1 MSKAKLQDVYR
12 VYRVVGLIPEAINH
26 LQRSENRHSALLEH
40 VFISDLRTAAE
51 NFDKFTQMIESTLDL
66 EAAKENEFL
75 IRPDFDEELKG
86 IKECLQAVE
95 ADIFREF
102 EEIASKVG
110 LEPGKSIKLESADG
124 IGHFLR
130 VTLKME
136 KQIRGISWLKKID
149 MQKAGVRCRS
159 TELAALSEQHATLKE
174 QYARAQKSIVKEIL
188 TVSAGYLE
196 PLYALGTCTAQ
207 LDVVVSLAIAAVSA
221 PQQYIR
227 PRFLKQ
233 SSNETDGGGIRLR
246 DFRHP
251 CLEYQ
256 DGVSVIPNDVDLER
270 GKQIFKTITGPNM
283 GGKSTYIRG
292 TGVVVAMAQAGSF
305 VPATEADLVPV
316 DAIMARVGAAD
327 CQLRGISTFMAEML
341 ETVAVLRLATRDS
354 LVIIDELGRGTSTYD
369 GFGLAWAISAHL
381 ARTVGCFT
389 LFATHF
395 HELTSLTH
403 LLPGVVANYRVSA
416 EVLQHSSAADE
427 EENPTDVIMLY
438 KVEPGI
444 CDQSYGLQ
452 VARSIGLPADLV
464 SEAEA
469 ASAEEEKVESMWVRL
484 GERMYVD
491 ENMPLPSQSE
501 CSQMET
507 ESLSAVVVAE
517 RLRVG
522 LENLFDQA
530 LSESEDEIGTFV
542 GNLANEML
550 NQSSLGLDQPVKEL
564 LMEI

>member
-1 MSKAKLQDVYR
+1 IELIIKCQNSENTGYR
-12 VYRVVGLIPEAINH
+12 VSTVFSFFPNYRIF
-26 LQRSENRHSALLEH
+26 SEIVTPFSVLNKLETS
-40 VFISDLRTAAE
+40 VYFSPYI
-51 NFDKFTQMIESTLDL
+51 Q
-66 EAAKENEFL
+66 
-75 IRPDFDEELKG
+75 
-86 IKECLQAVE
+86 V
-95 ADIFREF
+95 
-102 EEIASKVG
+102 ASKVG
-110 LEPGKSIKLESADG
+110 LEPGKSIKLETADG
-124 IGHFLR
+124 VGHFLR

-136 KQIRGISWLKKID
+136 KQIRGITWLKKID
-149 MQKAGVRCRS
+149 IQKAGVRCRS
-159 TELAALSEQHATLKE
+159 TELATLSEQHATLKE
-174 QYARAQKSIVKEIL
+174 EYARAQKSIVKEIL
-188 TVSAGYLE
+188 TVAAGYLE
-196 PLYALGTCTAQ
+196 PLYALGNCTAQ
-207 LDVVVSLAIAAVSA
+207 LDVIVSLAIAAVSA

-227 PRFLKQ
+227 PRFTER
-233 SSNETDGGGIRLR
+233 SSNDADGGGIRLR

-305 VPATEADLVPV
+305 VPASEADLVPV
-316 DAIMARVGAAD
+316 DAIMARVGAGD

-354 LVIIDELGRGTSTYD
+354 LVIVDELGRGTSTYD
-369 GFGLAWAISAHL
+369 GFGLAWAISTHL
-381 ARTVGCFT
+381 AQTIGCFT

-395 HELTSLTH
+395 HELTSLAH

-416 EVLQHSSAADE
+416 EVFQHSSGADE
-427 EENPTDVIMLY
+427 GENPTDVIMLY

-464 SEAEA
+464 AEAEA
-469 ASAEEEKVESMWVRL
+469 ASAAEEKVELMWVGL
-484 GERMYVD
+484 GESMDVD
-491 ENMPLPSQSE
+491 KNVPPPSQSDS
-501 CSQMET
+501 SQT
-507 ESLSAVVVAE
+507 DAGSLSTVVVAE
-517 RLRVG
+517 RLRSH
-522 LENLFDQA
+522 LEILLDQA
-530 LSESEDEIGTFV
+530 LSEANGEFGAFA

-550 NQSSLGLDQPVKEL
+550 NQPSLGLDQAMKEL